1 MNEFPKRIYSLD
13 ILRGLAAISV
23 VFWHWQHFFY
33 DGGKLGTFVRE
44 NQPFY
49 ETFSILYQ
57 RGNLAVELFFSIS
70 GFVFFWLF
78 SEKVANGEMKAKRF
92 IMDRFSRL
100 YPLHIATFLLV
111 ILLQAIYTR
120 SHETFFVYQINDAFH
135 AVLNILL
142 IPAWGLEK
150 GWSFNAPIW
159 SVSIEVMLYAAFF
172 VICLT
177 GRIRYAL
184 TLAAIIA
191 GYFIYQSN
199 YKIGTG
205 VFTFFC
211 GGTAY
216 LICSILLNRIG
227 HALTTAIAAA
237 IAIAAWGALMRLPDL
252 SMFLLTGIAY
262 PSSLAVLALL
272 DRHFQPIASKLSFV
286 GDISYSSYLIHFSLQ
301 IVFAMVVDRLG
312 GSRDVFYNPWV
323 MVAFLVILI
332 PICLASHKLFEMPMQ
347 KAIRN
352 YCLSDRNGRAS
363 RA

>member
-33 DGGKLGTFVRE
+33 DGGKLGAFVRE
-44 NQPFY
+44 HQPFY
-49 ETFSILYQ
+49 SIFSLLYH

-70 GFVFFWLF
+70 GFVFFWLY
-78 SEKVANGEMKAKRF
+78 SKKVAEGEMKAKQF
-92 IMDRFSRL
+92 TIDRFSRL

-120 SHETFFVYQINDAFH
+120 THETFFVYQTNDPFH
-135 AVLNILL
+135 AALNILL
-142 IPAWGLEK
+142 MPAWGFEE

-159 SVSIEVMLYAAFF
+159 SVSIEVMLYAVFF
-172 VICLT
+172 LICLT
-177 GRIRYAL
+177 GRARYAL
-184 TLAAIIA
+184 AIASIAA

-216 LICSILLNRIG
+216 LICDFLLKRIG
-227 HALTTAIAAA
+227 QTATAIVATSVA
-237 IAIAAWGALMRLPDL
+237 IASWVALVRIPGLN
-252 SMFLLTGIAY
+252 MFLLTGIAY
-262 PSSLAVLALL
+262 PASIALLALL
-272 DRHFQPIASKLSFV
+272 DRYFQRLTSKLSFI

-301 IVFAMVVDRLG
+301 IVFAMVVDSLDL
-312 GSRDVFYNPWV
+312 SRDIFYSPWI
-323 MVAFLVILI
+323 MITFLTMLI
-332 PICLASHKLFEMPMQ
+332 PICLASHKLFEMPLQ
-347 KAIRN
+347 KTIRD
-352 YCLSDRNGRAS
+352 YYLGTQRRSTS